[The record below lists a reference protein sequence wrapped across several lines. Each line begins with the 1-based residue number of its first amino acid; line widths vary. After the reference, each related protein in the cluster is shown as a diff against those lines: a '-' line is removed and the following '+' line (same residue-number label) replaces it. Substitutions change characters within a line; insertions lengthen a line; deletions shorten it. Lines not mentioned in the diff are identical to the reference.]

1 MGVFLDSR
9 PARELVRSVS
19 ANKRVLNLFS
29 YTGGFGA
36 AASVGGAACS
46 HNVDSKVSFILI
58 SVPWEIRLKSCFVHR
73 LRV

>member
-19 ANKRVLNLFS
+19 SGKRVLNLFS

-46 HNVDSKVSFILI
+46 HNVDSKVSFIFI
-58 SVPWEIRLKSCFVHR
+58 PVWEIRL
-73 LRV
+73 

>member
-19 ANKRVLNLFS
+19 AGKRVLNLFS

-36 AASVGGAACS
+36 AASVGVAACS
-46 HNVDSKVSFILI
+46 HNVDSKVSLF
-58 SVPWEIRLKSCFVHR
+58 
-73 LRV
+73 